1 MACPGGYL
9 KLRGGS
15 VPVRVSSVLID
26 SLLSI
31 GKRTVR
37 VRDAERRILSPSG
50 HASAAN
56 GEIGEGRPERTS
68 AGTCEQQAIT
78 VRDPKSRVMPTV
90 EYLNYE
96 VLDDHGWEMDDDDLF
111 ENAADADLGDE
122 DYGTLEVNEGE
133 YILEAA
139 EAQGY
144 DWPFSCRAG
153 ACANCAAI
161 VTEGEIEMDM
171 QQILSDEEV
180 EEKMVRLTCIG
191 HAITDEVQI
200 VYNAKHLDYL
210 QNRVI

>member
-1 MACPGGYL
+1 
-9 KLRGGS
+9 
-15 VPVRVSSVLID
+15 
-26 SLLSI
+26 
-31 GKRTVR
+31 
-37 VRDAERRILSPSG
+37 
-50 HASAAN
+50 
-56 GEIGEGRPERTS
+56 
-68 AGTCEQQAIT
+68 
-78 VRDPKSRVMPTV
+78 MPTV
-90 EYLNYE
+90 EYLNYD
-96 VLDDHGWEMDDDDLF
+96 VVDDNGWDMYDDPIFDEAESMDLS
-111 ENAADADLGDE
+111 DE

-161 VTEGEIEMDM
+161 VTEGDIDMDM

-180 EEKMVRLTCIG
+180 EDKNVRLTCIG
-191 HAITDEVQI
+191 SPAADTVKI